1 MVVNVFVWNDVKK
14 EDILF
19 ERFIW
24 QVVVICKLVND
35 IVLLFDIFV
44 VIDLYE
50 EYGDSV
56 VIVMDLVVLEEIFV
70 KELFFLFIVVK
81 NIFVLVFEGDKV
93 LGLFNDVQLGNV
105 EFLMMFNVV
114 DEFLFEFKVELFF
127 FGFKLGVDVEKFE
140 V

>member
-14 EDILF
+14 DDILF
-19 ERFIW
+19 ERFIL

-56 VIVMDLVVLEEIFV
+56 VIVMDLDVLEEIFV
-70 KELFFLFIVVK
+70 KELFFLFVVVK
-81 NIFVLVFEGDKV
+81 SIFVLVFEGVKV
-93 LGLFNDVQLGNV
+93 LGLFDDVQLGNV

-127 FGFKLGVDVEKFE
+127 FGFKL
-140 V
+140 

>member
-70 KELFFLFIVVK
+70 KELFFLFVVVK
-81 NIFVLVFEGDKV
+81 SIFVLVFEGDKV

-127 FGFKLGVDVEKFE
+127 FGFKL
-140 V
+140 

>member
-19 ERFIW
+19 ERFIL

-56 VIVMDLVVLEEIFV
+56 VIVMDLVVLEEIFD
-70 KELFFLFIVVK
+70 KELFFLFVVVK
-81 NIFVLVFEGDKV
+81 NIFVLVFEEDKV
-93 LGLFNDVQLGNV
+93 LGLFNDVQLSNV

-127 FGFKLGVDVEKFE
+127 FGFKL
-140 V
+140 

>member
-19 ERFIW
+19 ERFIL

-70 KELFFLFIVVK
+70 KELFFLFVVVK
-81 NIFVLVFEGDKV
+81 SIFVLVFEGDKV

-127 FGFKLGVDVEKFE
+127 FGFKL
-140 V
+140 

>member
-19 ERFIW
+19 ERFIL

-56 VIVMDLVVLEEIFV
+56 VIVMDLVVLEEIFD
-70 KELFFLFIVVK
+70 KELFFLFVVVK
-81 NIFVLVFEGDKV
+81 SIFVLVFEEDKV

-127 FGFKLGVDVEKFE
+127 FGFKL
-140 V
+140 

>member
-70 KELFFLFIVVK
+70 KELFFLFVVVK
-81 NIFVLVFEGDKV
+81 NIFVLVFEEDKV
-93 LGLFNDVQLGNV
+93 LGLFNDVQLSNV

-127 FGFKLGVDVEKFE
+127 FGFKL
-140 V
+140 

>member
-56 VIVMDLVVLEEIFV
+56 VIVMDLVVLEGIFD
-70 KELFFLFIVVK
+70 KELFFLFVVVK
-81 NIFVLVFEGDKV
+81 SIFVLIFEEDKV

-127 FGFKLGVDVEKFE
+127 FGFKL
-140 V
+140 